1 VFADF
6 YASELQ
12 GTWLLWPVPLAFLVY
27 LAATRGA
34 RGGDPDARFV
44 RWYCVV
50 FACETL
56 LDSFATGPLS
66 RWLGLHGTG
75 TGTAVLL
82 FFVLLGDYRVFV
94 LLLRLA
100 RPATPLGS
108 HLAQAAAWTLPVP
121 LFAYTSDI
129 LLRAVAGDLPPQT
142 IWLTYEL
149 AFFALALYLRARV
162 VPWWVGR
169 GRPRRLAYLRAVTT
183 YVAAYYA
190 LWATA
195 DVLILAGGLD
205 VGWLLRVVPNQ
216 LYYSFFVPFVWFAF
230 RACEKAVVS
239 TSTQASR

>member
-12 GTWLLWPVPLAFLVY
+12 GTWLLWPVPLAFLAY
-27 LAATRGA
+27 LLSTRRTPGT
-34 RGGDPDARFV
+34 GPDARFV
-44 RWYCVV
+44 RAYCLV

-56 LDSFATGPLS
+56 LDSFATGPLA

-75 TGTAVLL
+75 AGTALLL

-94 LLLRLA
+94 LLLRLS
-100 RPATPLGS
+100 RPSVPLAS
-108 HLAQAAAWTLPVP
+108 HLGQAALWTLPVP
-121 LFAYTSDI
+121 LFAYASDI
-129 LLRAVAGDLPPQT
+129 LLRALAGDLPPQT
-142 IWLTYEL
+142 IWLTYEVCFL
-149 AFFALALYLRARV
+149 ALALYLRARV

-169 GRPRRLAYLRAVTT
+169 GRPARLAYLRGVTA

-195 DVLILAGGLD
+195 DVLILLGGLD
-205 VGWLLRVVPNQ
+205 AGWLLRVVPNQ
-216 LYYSFFVPFVWFAF
+216 LYYAFFVPFVFFRFASSDQAE
-230 RACEKAVVS
+230 RS